1 MSIVFKSFDFF
12 LNKNH
17 PNKISS
23 NAKFQTEVL
32 EVHRLFP
39 HSLKTSKSIS
49 FVVSEQKLRT
59 GGAVALRQIL
69 HTETTEYFQGGFHF
83 LKNLPDFVIFFRNI

>member
-49 FVVSEQKLRT
+49 FVVSEQKYEQEAPWHCDKFCILKQQNISK
-59 GGAVALRQIL
+59 GAF
-69 HTETTEYFQGGFHF
+69 TF
-83 LKNLPDFVIFFRNI
+83 